1 MVRPLLLATLLALP
15 ALAQDPFQ
23 PLDFSAQPGVQDVQ
37 GARADWVQLTNAR
50 LRMAGRDVRVAVE
63 QDGQCAV
70 FLVPTVRRQ
79 GHAKSF
85 LNSKPDGESLFRSA
99 AALGFAR
106 LLVRNPDS
114 RREWGGRIDRSKP
127 AARVAWDD

>member
-23 PLDFSAQPGVQDVQ
+23 PLDFSAQPGAQDLQ
-37 GARADWVQLTNAR
+37 GARADWVKLTNAR
-50 LRMAGRDVRVAVE
+50 LQMAGREARVAVE

-70 FLVPTVRRQ
+70 FLVPKAQRK

-85 LNSKPDGESLFRSA
+85 LNSRPDGESLFRSA
-99 AALGFAR
+99 AALGFTR
-106 LLVRNPDS
+106 LVVRNPDT
-114 RREWGGRIDRSKP
+114 RKEWGGRIDRGKP
-127 AARVAWDD
+127 AARVDWDD